1 MISPE
6 TKRLV
11 EQSALPLITNRIDNL
26 RASLDHLEKVV
37 FKMERDLQSY
47 VKVTKALTEEV
58 NEALKIRTHR
68 TSYVNDKGKQA
79 YYRDPIS
86 VKGRWEEWK
95 KLIEEGTPMKVV
107 ANRWGVDRRSVQY
120 ARKQNFKPSQR
131 NHQRRKK

>member
-1 MISPE
+1 MMSPE

-11 EQSALPLITNRIDNL
+11 EQSAVPLIASQIETL
-26 RASLDHLEKVV
+26 RGSLRHLEQTV
-37 FKMERDLQSY
+37 FKMEVDLQSY
-47 VKVTKALTEEV
+47 AKVTKALTEEL

-68 TSYVNDKGKQA
+68 TSYVNEKGKQA

-86 VKGRWEEWK
+86 VRGRWEEWR
-95 KLIEEGTPMKVV
+95 KLLAEGTPMKVV

-131 NHQRRKK
+131 NHQRRKR